1 MLIFDG
7 VLLMSL
13 AVLLFAAGL
22 VASQGPRAPLW
33 LTEGW
38 GGTALILT
46 SLALLVWGVL
56 ALGQFALSST
66 DYRFTLEEAV
76 WIAADLII
84 SLFVWT
90 RLRVGKRLRAYWTVQ
105 PGAEVVELPS
115 PERPITP
122 KPSSPTKRA
131 A

>member
-7 VLLMSL
+7 VLLVSL
-13 AVLLFAAGL
+13 SVLLFAGGL

-38 GGTALILT
+38 GGTVLT
-46 SLALLVWGVL
+46 LAALALLVWGVL
-56 ALGQFALSST
+56 ALGEFALNSAN
-66 DYRFTLEEAV
+66 YKFTLEEAV
-76 WIAADLII
+76 LIAADLII
-84 SLFVWT
+84 SVFVWKH
-90 RLRVGKRLRAYWTVQ
+90 LQVGRRLRAYWTVQ
-105 PGAEVVELPS
+105 PAAETIEPSS